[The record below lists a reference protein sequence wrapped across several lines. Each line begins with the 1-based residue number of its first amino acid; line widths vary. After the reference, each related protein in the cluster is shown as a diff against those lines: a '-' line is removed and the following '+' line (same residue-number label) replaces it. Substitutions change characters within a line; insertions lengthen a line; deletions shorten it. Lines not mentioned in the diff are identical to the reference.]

1 MQPQGKGGSISTNY
15 LHRFYEAFLSGLS
28 GDLTTLVSIIV
39 SSESIFTTALPDVLS
54 LMPRM
59 VQAIRRLIPTPEQAP
74 IRRAINMDD
83 LRRACYKILG
93 SIFVVSAEKKAII
106 ELTVGSLLVERNAGN
121 GRYLLNQLAC
131 YSLQHP
137 IVGIDRVIVDCLP
150 NWPADVQ
157 LTACAGLSLA
167 NCSMECAGKL
177 IAYVGAMLSGLSHA
191 NHRIIIAITECLL
204 QWYLAGRVPLLPF
217 VSFLVRATQLRKH
230 SASALIT
237 PLSDDRSERTLRF
250 FPSTPKVASEAS
262 GAAEQQLMPAVEA
275 KVKSVA
281 QATLMRMLYL
291 DHFDSPAYPLRVDS
305 PEADVGERVF
315 LLNNS
320 LISCI
325 QRDTALL
332 WIVRAAGGRVS
343 YEHSLVT
350 STEQSADNGPSVAVK
365 RHVKRKGFQFSNRFS
380 TGSVPSATI
389 HNLQI
394 IDEWPRQAVDL
405 DWIKVEDAKQK
416 YELPLSNPPKHP
428 QSLPLHRLLLAH
440 LTIPTLGLPI
450 DDGLKASIASLDAL
464 PTREQVT
471 VPVFFGQSGRTLLD
485 AFLAPAC
492 SPSFLAFFRSLGY
505 PVGELLYYSNEL
517 YEMRFIANMLP
528 SAEDSSI
535 ASIVWLEDEDDLLNL
550 PSTLPGSVVYLVV
563 RPLCNSFFQVR
574 IIVSLGSLPDSIVLV
589 SVATVS

>member
-1 MQPQGKGGSISTNY
+1 MQPQCKGGPISVNY

-28 GDLTTLVSIIV
+28 GDLTTLVSVIV
-39 SSESIFTTALPDVLS
+39 SSENIFTTALPDVLS
-54 LMPRM
+54 LVPKMM
-59 VQAIRRLIPTPEQAP
+59 QAIRRLIPAPEQAP

-83 LRRACYKILG
+83 LRRACYKISG
-93 SIFVVSAEKKAII
+93 SIFVISAEKKAII

-121 GRYLLNQLAC
+121 GRYLLNQLTC

-157 LTACAGLSLA
+157 LTACAGLSLI

-191 NHRIIIAITECLL
+191 NHRIVIAITECLL

-230 SASALIT
+230 SVSALIT
-237 PLSDDRSERTLRF
+237 PLSDDRSERALRF
-250 FPSTPKVASEAS
+250 FPSTPKAAIEIS
-262 GAAEQQLMPAVEA
+262 GAAEQQLMPVVEA
-275 KVKSVA
+275 KVKSIAHAILV
-281 QATLMRMLYL
+281 RMLYS
-291 DHFDSPAYPLRVDS
+291 DRFDSPAYPLLVDS
-305 PEADVGERVF
+305 IEAAIGDRVF
-315 LLNNS
+315 LLNDS

-325 QRDTALL
+325 WREHSLL
-332 WIVRAAGGRVS
+332 WIVRGAAGRMS
-343 YEHSLVT
+343 YEHSLLT
-350 STEQSADNGPSVAVK
+350 SSERSADNGPSVVVK
-365 RHVKRKGFQFSNRFS
+365 KHVKRRGFQFPNRFS
-380 TGSVPSATI
+380 TGSVPSPTI
-389 HNLQI
+389 HNQQI
-394 IDEWPRQAVDL
+394 IDEWPRQKAEL
-405 DWIKVEDAKQK
+405 DWIKVKDATQR

-428 QSLPLHRLLLAH
+428 QTLPLHRLLLAH
-440 LTIPTLGLPI
+440 LTIPTLGLAI

-471 VPVFFGQSGRTLLD
+471 VPVFFGQSGKTRLD

-492 SPSFLAFFRSLGY
+492 SPTFLAFFKSLGY
-505 PVGELLYYSNEL
+505 PVGGSLYYSNEL
-517 YEMRFIANMLP
+517 YEMRFISNVLP
-528 SAEDSSI
+528 PPEDPSLV
-535 ASIVWLEDEDDLLNL
+535 SIVWLEDEDDLLHV

-574 IIVSLGSLPDSIVLV
+574 IIVSLGSLPDNIVLV
-589 SVATVS
+589 PLRKHL